1 MTSSVQ
7 ESRLGAVSPPPQ
19 TSSTF
24 KRALWNRVKSKF
36 TEQNGMEY
44 KSIGA
49 NRIWCIGNPSI
60 METEVVLQIKMR
72 AAKGILHQN
81 EKKHWITIH
90 VLQLSTNVQYIH
102 HTCTMC
108 VLLHLADDLS
118 DSGRTWPRCVL
129 LLLTNQGRVKEYNRD
144 CAFSTPLRW
153 CFVKHILQIRFNSSI
168 ISYEW
173 HCVLSPCACWVQTS
187 LDFLI
192 LVHFCTLLHPLDG
205 EIQIHPNVEV

>member
-1 MTSSVQ
+1 MGWDIKVLELTEFCAQDGDRS
-7 ESRLGAVSPPPQ
+7 G
-19 TSSTF
+19 
-24 KRALWNRVKSKF
+24 F
-36 TEQNGMEY
+36 TYMG
-44 KSIGA
+44 
-49 NRIWCIGNPSI
+49 
-60 METEVVLQIKMR
+60 R

-108 VLLHLADDLS
+108 VLLHLAVNLS

-153 CFVKHILQIRFNSSI
+153 YFVKHILQIRFNSSI
-168 ISYEW
+168 ISYILRMTLCPFALCLLSTFLHFTSSVGWWNTDTPKCRGIFVRCFWERPIQIW
-173 HCVLSPCACWVQTS
+173 LGCYVLYQDSIPGQKT
-187 LDFLI
+187 FLI
-192 LVHFCTLLHPLDG
+192 
-205 EIQIHPNVEV
+205 